1 MKRILIAGKDSYV
14 GTSFEKWVS
23 RWPEKYQVDTLDT
36 KGDWKT
42 KSFEGYD
49 VIFSV
54 AGIAHVNAKKKMKSL
69 YYKINRD
76 LTIALAKK
84 AKQEKVKQFIFMS
97 SLIVYGNSTPI
108 GVKEYITKD
117 TVPKPANF
125 YGDSKLQAEK
135 GIRPLQSEDFNVVI
149 LRPPMIYGPRCK
161 GNLPKLAK
169 FAKYSPIFPDIENER
184 SMLYIDNLCEFV
196 RLMIDNDEKGIFF
209 PQNKVTIS
217 TVELVETIAK
227 FYNHKIKTSKYLG
240 EIIKLLAK
248 KILYLNKIFGNL
260 ICDTKLSVY
269 KNRDY
274 RVIDYENSIRKVI
287 M

>member
-1 MKRILIAGKDSYV
+1 MKRILITGANSYI

-23 RWPEKYQVDTLDT
+23 QWPDNYQIDTLDT
-36 KGDWKT
+36 KGDWKS
-42 KSFEGYD
+42 KSFRGYD

-54 AGIAHVNAKKKMKSL
+54 VGIAHVNAKKKMKPL
-69 YYKINRD
+69 YYQINRD

-108 GVKEYITKD
+108 GVKEYITKE

-125 YGDSKLQAEK
+125 YGDSKLQAEN

-149 LRPPMIYGPRCK
+149 LRPPMIYGPGCK

-196 RLMIDNDEKGIFF
+196 RLMVDNEEKGIFF
-209 PQNKVTIS
+209 PQNEE
-217 TVELVETIAK
+217 TVCT
-227 FYNHKIKTSKYLG
+227 T
-240 EIIKLLAK
+240 EIVKALAK
-248 KILYLNKIFGNL
+248 QYGKRIYKTKCLNPILRLMSQKSDYINKIFGNL
-260 ICDTKLSVY
+260 ACKLDLSNYKDCAYCVTSFNDTLKGW
-269 KNRDY
+269 
-274 RVIDYENSIRKVI
+274 
-287 M
+287 

>member
-14 GTSFEKWVS
+14 GTSLEKWVS

-54 AGIAHVNAKKKMKSL
+54 AGIAHVNAKKKMEPL
-69 YYKINRD
+69 YYRINRD

-84 AKQEKVKQFIFMS
+84 AKQDKVKQFIFMS

-125 YGDSKLQAEK
+125 YGDSKLQAEN
-135 GIRPLQSEDFNVVI
+135 GICPLQSEDFNVVI
-149 LRPPMIYGPRCK
+149 LRPPMIYGPGCK

-196 RLMIDNDEKGIFF
+196 RLVIDNEEKGIFF
-209 PQNKVTIS
+209 PQNEE
-217 TVELVETIAK
+217 TVCTTELVK
-227 FYNHKIKTSKYLG
+227 S
-240 EIIKLLAK
+240 LAEFQGK
-248 KILYLNKIFGNL
+248 KIHTTKFFNPLLKLASKKNNYVKKIFGNL
-260 ICDTKLSVY
+260 VISPNESHYY
-269 KNRDY
+269 KSYFANRDREY
-274 RVIDYENSIRKVI
+274 LK
-287 M
+287 

>member
-23 RWPEKYQVDTLDT
+23 QWPEKYQVDTLDT
-36 KGDWKT
+36 KGDWKS
-42 KSFEGYD
+42 KNFESYD

-54 AGIAHVNAKKKMKSL
+54 AGIAHVNAKKKMEPL
-69 YYKINRD
+69 YYQINRD
-76 LTIALAKK
+76 LTIALAQK

-108 GVKEYITKD
+108 GVKEYITKE

-125 YGDSKLQAEK
+125 YGDSKLQAEN

-149 LRPPMIYGPRCK
+149 LRPPMIYGPGCK

-196 RLMIDNDEKGIFF
+196 RLMIDNEEKGIFF
-209 PQNKVTIS
+209 PQNEE
-217 TVELVETIAK
+217 TVCTTELVKLLAE
-227 FYNHKIKTSKYLG
+227 FHNNKIKTSKYLG
-240 EIIKLLAK
+240 KIIELLAK
-248 KILYLNKIFGNL
+248 KFLYFNKIFGNL
-260 ICDTKLSVY
+260 VCDTKLSIY
-269 KNRDY
+269 KNNDCF
-274 RVIDYENSIRKVI
+274 VIDYENSIRKVI

>member
-14 GTSFEKWVS
+14 GTSLEKWVS

-54 AGIAHVNAKKKMKSL
+54 AGIAHVNAKKKMEPL
-69 YYKINRD
+69 YYQINRD

-97 SLIVYGNSTPI
+97 SLIAYGNSTPI

-125 YGDSKLQAEK
+125 YGDSKLQAEN
-135 GIRPLQSEDFNVVI
+135 GIRPLQSKDFNVVI
-149 LRPPMIYGPRCK
+149 LRPPMIYGPGCK

-196 RLMIDNDEKGIFF
+196 RLMIDNEEKGIFF
-209 PQNKVTIS
+209 PQNEE
-217 TVELVETIAK
+217 TVCTTELI
-227 FYNHKIKTSKYLG
+227 KILAEQQG
-240 EIIKLLAK
+240 EKIYTIKLFNPILKFVSK
-248 KILYLNKIFGNL
+248 KNNYVKKIFGNL
-260 ICDTKLSVY
+260 IYDHDLSNY
-269 KNRDY
+269 KDFSYCVTNFKDSL
-274 RVIDYENSIRKVI
+274 EG
-287 M
+287 

>member
-14 GTSFEKWVS
+14 GISFEKWMS
-23 RWPEKYQVDTLDT
+23 QWPEKYQVDTLDT
-36 KGDWKT
+36 KGDWKS

-54 AGIAHVNAKKKMKSL
+54 AGIAHVNAKKKMAHL
-69 YYKINRD
+69 YYKTNRD

-84 AKQEKVKQFIFMS
+84 AKQENVRQFIFMS

-125 YGDSKLQAEK
+125 YGDSKLQAEN

-149 LRPPMIYGPRCK
+149 LRPPMIYGPGCK

-196 RLMIDNDEKGIFF
+196 RLMIDNNEKGVFF
-209 PQNKVTIS
+209 PQNEK
-217 TVELVETIAK
+217 TVCTTTL
-227 FYNHKIKTSKYLG
+227 IKA
-240 EIIKLLAK
+240 LAK
-248 KILYLNKIFGNL
+248 QQGKKIRTVRWFNPVLGLLSKKINYINKIFGNL
-260 ICDTKLSVY
+260 
-269 KNRDY
+269 
-274 RVIDYENSIRKVI
+274 VIIQDESIYDRNYCIHKGLF
-287 M
+287 

>member
-1 MKRILIAGKDSYV
+1 MKKILIAGKDSYV

-36 KGDWKT
+36 KGDWKS
-42 KSFEGYD
+42 KNFEGYD

-54 AGIAHVNAKKKMKSL
+54 AGIAHVNAKKKMEPL
-69 YYKINRD
+69 YYQINRD

-84 AKQEKVKQFIFMS
+84 AKQDKVKQFIFMS

-108 GVKEYITKD
+108 GVKEYITKE

-125 YGDSKLQAEK
+125 YGDSKLQAEN
-135 GIRPLQSEDFNVVI
+135 GIRPLQSENFNVVI
-149 LRPPMIYGPRCK
+149 LRPPMIYGPGCK

-196 RLMIDNDEKGIFF
+196 RLMIDNEEKGIFF
-209 PQNKVTIS
+209 PQNEE
-217 TVELVETIAK
+217 TVCTTELV
-227 FYNHKIKTSKYLG
+227 KTLAQEKGKKMCTTKRLNPFL
-240 EIIKLLAK
+240 KLLSK
-248 KILYLNKIFGNL
+248 KIDYLNKIFGNL
-260 ICDTKLSVY
+260 VVSPLISKYFPSDYNTCKFRESV
-269 KNRDY
+269 KT
-274 RVIDYENSIRKVI
+274 VL
-287 M
+287 